1 MLHFCV
7 FGGQGGEI
15 EPGRHIYVTL
25 FGGSELKRPTF
36 AKLVRAKTD
45 AGIDATKS
53 GAFFLTLFGG
63 MEVKSPTLAEEFS
76 ELDASI
82 RSGVINTTELERSI
96 VPDRSSLST
105 SKITIFGA
113 CETANIPSEDEEL
126 DALAVLRHSGTVDAP
141 TQDTLML
148 GIGRTGAER
157 LGVVRQAVLQAH
169 RRQA

>member
-15 EPGRHIYVTL
+15 EPGRHVYLTI

-36 AKLVRAKTD
+36 AKLVRATQGSD
-45 AGIDATKS
+45 GRTMKS
-53 GAFFLTLFGG
+53 GAFFLTLFGA

-82 RSGVINTTELERSI
+82 RSGLVTTTELERSI
-96 VPDRSSLST
+96 VPDRSSLNT
-105 SKITIFGA
+105 AKITICGA
-113 CETANIPSEDEEL
+113 CSTAEIPSEDEEL
-126 DALAVLRHSGTVDAP
+126 DALAVLRHSGTVDGP

-169 RRQA
+169 RRRG